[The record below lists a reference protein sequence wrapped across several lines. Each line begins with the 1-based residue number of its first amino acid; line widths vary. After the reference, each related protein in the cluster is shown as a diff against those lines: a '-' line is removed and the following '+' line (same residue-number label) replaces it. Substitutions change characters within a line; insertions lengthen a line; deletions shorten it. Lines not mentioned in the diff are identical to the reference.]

1 MKKAIAYKVFLWVTM
16 ALAGELFLLGCQ
28 KETSKNDEEEKIIYA
43 KELGYDTP
51 VVIDIYDEILDSV
64 EIDINS
70 NVITVYHYN
79 LVMECGY
86 MNIDVNVHLQNDTI
100 FALEDGIYE
109 PHGDCLCK
117 TTNRFQILNV
127 PKGNLI
133 LSVAGRKG
141 TKICKSITIQ

>member
-43 KELGYDTP
+43 KELGFDTP
-51 VVIDIYDEILDSV
+51 FVIDVFDETIDSV
-64 EIDINS
+64 KLDINS
-70 NVITVYHYN
+70 DIITVYHYN

-100 FALEDGIYE
+100 FALENGIYE

>member
-1 MKKAIAYKVFLWVTM
+1 MKTTIINKVMPLVAV
-16 ALAGELFLLGCQ
+16 ALVGVIFLLGCQ
-28 KETSKNDEEEKIIYA
+28 KETPGHDGEKKIIYA
-43 KELGYDTP
+43 KELGFDTP
-51 VVIDIYDEILDSV
+51 FVIDVFDETIDSV
-64 EIDINS
+64 KLDINS
-70 NVITVYHYN
+70 DIITVYHYN

-100 FALEDGIYE
+100 FALENGIYE

>member
-1 MKKAIAYKVFLWVTM
+1 MKKTILFKVLPSLAV
-16 ALAGELFLLGCQ
+16 ALAGMTFMFGCQ

-70 NVITVYHYN
+70 DVITVCHYN

-117 TTNRFQILNV
+117 TTNRFQIHNV
-127 PKGNLI
+127 PKGNYI
-133 LSVAGRKG
+133 LSVAGERE
-141 TKICKSITIQ
+141 TNLCKSITIQ

>member
-1 MKKAIAYKVFLWVTM
+1 MKKTILFKVLPFLAV
-16 ALAGELFLLGCQ
+16 ALAGMTFMFGCQ

-70 NVITVYHYN
+70 DVITVCHYN

-100 FALEDGIYE
+100 FALENGIYE